1 MKEFIMTHTLQR
13 IITNTILAITF
24 TFTTASAANIDI
36 QPLSNYSIPIAPAK
50 ATMSQN
56 TIKSNQLKQSQVEI
70 SPIQITSTENSATA
84 IESSQELTDYNT
96 PSSYDGHLKNFPLR
110 TVTLVIPTAL
120 KHQSTAA
127 FGKYLSDSIAN
138 VLKYPYYNT
147 TILNTHVPLPQ
158 LTSVD
163 LAQIATEQQS
173 DIVIMPVP
181 LQDVYV
187 QRPMHF
193 INPMYFD
200 DSDYM
205 YIQANVSA
213 LIYYYDTSER
223 VVHTIRSRFSQTDDV
238 LTMPTHE
245 SIWNKVSKTLLDK
258 LPYKRIPTDHDR
270 YQSPTINTKKSEATD
285 FQVEQPKNTRYS
297 LQGVSVL

>member
-1 MKEFIMTHTLQR
+1 MAHTLQR

-24 TFTTASAANIDI
+24 TFTTASAANIM
-36 QPLSNYSIPIAPAK
+36 QPLGNYSIPIAPTK

-56 TIKSNQLKQSQVEI
+56 TIESNQLKQSQVEI
-70 SPIQITSTENSATA
+70 SPIQITSTEDSATA
-84 IESSQELTDYNT
+84 IESSQELTDHNT
-96 PSSYDGHLKNFPLR
+96 PSSYDGHLKNFSLR

-147 TILNTHVPLPQ
+147 TTLNTHVPLPQ

-173 DIVIMPVP
+173 DIVIMPGP

-193 INPMYFD
+193 INQMYFD
-200 DSDYM
+200 DSDDM

-270 YQSPTINTKKSEATD
+270 YQSPTINTKRSETTD